1 MDGRKNRICFSDVAN
16 RGIISMMEA
25 NAKYPM
31 HESSSVKLTKT
42 NFVGQEL
49 TGKLKLILL
58 ECMASV
64 SAVTA
69 GDGNRYGQV
78 IT

>member
-1 MDGRKNRICFSDVAN
+1 MG
-16 RGIISMMEA
+16 A

-31 HESSSVKLTKT
+31 HESSSVRLTKT

-49 TGKLKLILL
+49 TGKLKLTLL
-58 ECMASV
+58 ECMVNV
-64 SAVTA
+64 SAVTV